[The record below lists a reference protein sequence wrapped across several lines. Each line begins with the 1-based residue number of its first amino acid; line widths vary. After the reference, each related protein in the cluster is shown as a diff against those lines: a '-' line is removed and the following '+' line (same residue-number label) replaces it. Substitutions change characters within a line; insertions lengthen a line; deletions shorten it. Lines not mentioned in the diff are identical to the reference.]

1 MHCRAGLGRT
11 GTLIALYMMYKHN
24 TELRRTIAWTRLCRP
39 GSIVGEQQQFLQRME
54 GARLDELFRRQTTY
68 AGMEGTKSPLRTRNS
83 KRIAHEM
90 REDAIIPDDYR
101 EMMVER
107 QDELNLHNSLRDSAE
122 SAGMRRRKLTAHHIE
137 D

>member
-24 TELRRTIAWTRLCRP
+24 AELRRTIAWIRLCRP
-39 GSIVGEQQQFLQRME
+39 GSVVGEQQQFLQRME
-54 GARLDELFRRQTTY
+54 GARLDELFRRQTAY
-68 AGMEGTKSPLRTRNS
+68 AGKEGVKSPLRTRNS
-83 KRIAHEM
+83 KRIVHELG
-90 REDAIIPDDYR
+90 EDEVIPDDLR

-107 QDELNLHNSLRDSAE
+107 QDALALHESMRGSAE
-122 SAGMRRRKLTAHHIE
+122 ANGMLRRKKFLQHVE